1 MTRCADRR
9 IRGRRCRYWR
19 TIVPL
24 AGLAAGAMLTIPAD
38 LFAQQPPP
46 AGVLDQVALDYQLA
60 SQMWLG
66 RVLNA
71 TTNLFFWLAML
82 EFTIAGIMY
91 MVASPQAREEKAGRF
106 LVKIM
111 MISFIYML
119 ITQSEFWLARLVN
132 SFAAVGEYAAGRIMS
147 PSEIVNYGAT
157 LSGAVLRSVDV
168 VGMLTNP
175 PIVIYMTFTAFVIML
190 CYILI
195 ATQVVL
201 TLVQSYI
208 LLSTG
213 IFFLAFGAFRAT
225 ASLAENFL
233 LSCVH
238 VGIKLML
245 LYFVVGLGEPLTRRW
260 AELLRDDRFFTLDVS
275 PILQVLAGVMILA
288 FIVWYVP
295 NKIASQITSGASL
308 GLTSAVRSTS

>member
-1 MTRCADRR
+1 MSSQSTQPEASPQLLYRR
-9 IRGRRCRYWR
+9 SWMLLVASLVAGALLALDS
-19 TIVPL
+19 PL
-24 AGLAAGAMLTIPAD
+24 A
-38 LFAQQPPP
+38 AQQPPP

-60 SQMWLG
+60 SQTWFG
-66 RVLNA
+66 RVLSV
-71 TTNLFFWLAML
+71 TTSLFFWLAML
-82 EFTIAGIMY
+82 EFTVAGIMY
-91 MVASPQAREEKAGRF
+91 MLASPRARDERAGRF

-111 MISFIYML
+111 IISFVYML
-119 ITQSEFWLARLVN
+119 ITQSEFWLARLLN
-132 SFAAVGEYAAGRIMS
+132 SFAAVGEHAAGRIMS
-147 PSEIVNYGAT
+147 PSEIVGYGVT
-157 LSGAVLRSVDV
+157 LSGRVLRSVDV

-175 PIVIYMTFTAFVIML
+175 PMVIYMTLTAFAILV

-201 TLVQSYI
+201 TLVQSYV
-208 LLSTG
+208 LLSSG

-245 LYFVVGLGEPLTRRW
+245 LYLVVGLGEPLTRQW
-260 AELLRDDRFFTLDVS
+260 IELLGDEFLTLDVT
-275 PILQVLAGVMILA
+275 PILQVLAGVAILA

-308 GLTSAVRSTS
+308 GLASAVRSAS

>member
-1 MTRCADRR
+1 
-9 IRGRRCRYWR
+9 
-19 TIVPL
+19 
-24 AGLAAGAMLTIPAD
+24 MLTIPAD

-71 TTNLFFWLAML
+71 TTSLFFWLAML
-82 EFTIAGIMY
+82 EFTVAGIMY
-91 MVASPQAREEKAGRF
+91 MIASPQAREEKAGRF

-132 SFAAVGEYAAGRIMS
+132 SFAAVGEYAVGRIMS

-260 AELLRDDRFFTLDVS
+260 AELLRDDRFLTLDVS

-308 GLTSAVRSTS
+308 GLASAVRSTS

>member
-1 MTRCADRR
+1 MRLGGEPPSGGRPGHRR
-9 IRGRRCRYWR
+9 SWPVLR
-19 TIVPL
+19 VALL
-24 AGLAAGAMLTIPAD
+24 AGAVLGSATRLT
-38 LFAQQPPP
+38 AQQPP

-66 RVLNA
+66 RVLDA
-71 TTNLFFWLAML
+71 TTSLFFWLAML

-91 MVASPQAREEKAGRF
+91 MIASPQAREERAGRF
-106 LVKIM
+106 LIKIM
-111 MISFIYML
+111 MISFVYML
-119 ITQSEFWLARLVN
+119 ITQSEFWLARLLN

-147 PSEIVNYGAT
+147 PSEIVGYGAA
-157 LSGAVLRSVDV
+157 LSGKVLRSIDV

-175 PIVIYMTFTAFVIML
+175 PMVIYMTFTAFAIMV

-195 ATQVVL
+195 AVQVVL
-201 TLVQSYI
+201 TLVQSYV
-208 LLSTG
+208 LLSSG

-233 LSCVH
+233 LSCIH

-260 AELLRDDRFFTLDVS
+260 AELLQDEFFTLDVT
-275 PILQVLAGVMILA
+275 PILQVLAGVTILA
-288 FIVWYVP
+288 FIVWYIP

-308 GLTSAVRSTS
+308 GLAAAVRSTS